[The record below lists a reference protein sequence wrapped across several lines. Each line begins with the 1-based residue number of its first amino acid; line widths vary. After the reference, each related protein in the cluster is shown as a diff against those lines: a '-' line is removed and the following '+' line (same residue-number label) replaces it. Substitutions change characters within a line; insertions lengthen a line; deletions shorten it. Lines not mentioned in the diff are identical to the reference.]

1 MTFCKYFFLIYLLIK
16 YNKVINLKIIS
27 NNYNIDMSDNESD
40 ESLNTEDLME
50 LTEAKKDYTGG
61 VERSSAPNP
70 KKEKVKKK
78 PSKPVLEDVETENVI
93 EEKPKVKK
101 EKKPRTQA
109 QIEATKRMIEANKK
123 KKEDK
128 LKNLENSK
136 VESKKIEKVKPIKE
150 EPLEEV
156 EEKPKKKMG
165 RPKTKE
171 IIRTEKIKEK
181 IIYMIPNS
189 SGGYEEVK
197 NPKPLTKKDLKKIEL
212 EKQAKQDEIE
222 IGKKLVRK
230 KSGAVDNRSKNTR
243 SEKQIENSKKL
254 VEFNKKKREERLK
267 LQKQQL
273 NETIKEQ
280 VEDSMIN
287 VVTKPISQVKEE
299 RKERKARNIITPEER
314 KAYEFNKT
322 KSLFC

>member
-1 MTFCKYFFLIYLLIK
+1 
-16 YNKVINLKIIS
+16 
-27 NNYNIDMSDNESD
+27 MSDLENESD
-40 ESLNTEDLME
+40 ESLNTEDMQE
-50 LTEAKKDYTGG
+50 IVETKKEVITGG

-78 PSKPVLEDVETENVI
+78 PSKSVLEDVEDVTENVI

-101 EKKPRTQA
+101 EKKPRSQA
-109 QIEATKRMIEANKK
+109 QIEATKKLVESNKK
-123 KKEDK
+123 KREDK

-136 VESKKIEKVKPIKE
+136 IDTKKTEKVKKVKE
-150 EPLEEV
+150 EPIEVIEET
-156 EEKPKKKMG
+156 PKKKIG

-171 IIRTEKIKEK
+171 VIKTEKIKEK

-189 SGGYEEVK
+189 SGGYEQVT

-222 IGKKLVRK
+222 LGKKLIRK
-230 KSGAVDNRSKNTR
+230 KSGAVDMRSKNKRT
-243 SEKQIENSKKL
+243 EKQIENAKKL
-254 VEFNKKKREERLK
+254 VEYNRKKKEEKLK
-267 LQKQQL
+267 LQKEEL
-273 NETIKEQ
+273 NESIKEQ
-280 VEDSMIN
+280 VTDSMID
-287 VVTKPISQVKEE
+287 VVTKPISQVKAE
-299 RKERKARNIITPEER
+299 RKLKRTIISPEEQ

>member
-1 MTFCKYFFLIYLLIK
+1 
-16 YNKVINLKIIS
+16 
-27 NNYNIDMSDNESD
+27 MSDIESD

-50 LTEAKKDYTGG
+50 LTESKKTGG
-61 VERSSAPNP
+61 VERSSPPNEKKPKVKKP
-70 KKEKVKKK
+70 KKE
-78 PSKPVLEDVETENVI
+78 VLEDVTENNEI

-109 QIEATKRMIEANKK
+109 QIEATKKLVESNKK
-123 KKEDK
+123 KREEK
-128 LKNLENSK
+128 LKNLENTK
-136 VESKKIEKVKPIKE
+136 VDTKKTEKVKKVKE
-150 EPLEEV
+150 EPIEVV
-156 EEKPKKKMG
+156 EETPKKKMG

-171 IIRTEKIKEK
+171 IIKTEKIKEK

-189 SGGYEEVK
+189 SGGYEQVT

-222 IGKKLVRK
+222 IGKKLIRK
-230 KSGAVDNRSKNTR
+230 KSGAVDMRSKNKRT
-243 SEKQIENSKKL
+243 EKQIENAKKL
-254 VEFNKKKREERLK
+254 VEFNRKKKEEKLK
-267 LQKQQL
+267 LQKEQL

-299 RKERKARNIITPEER
+299 RKLKRTIITPEEQ
-314 KAYEFNKT
+314 KAFEFNKT